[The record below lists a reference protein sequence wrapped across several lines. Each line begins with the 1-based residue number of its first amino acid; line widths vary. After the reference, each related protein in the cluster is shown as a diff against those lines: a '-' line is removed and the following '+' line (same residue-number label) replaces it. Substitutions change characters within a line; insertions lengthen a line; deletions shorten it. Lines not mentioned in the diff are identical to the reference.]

1 MYSLADNHKLFTQ
14 TVIDTINQTTNAR
27 KLYDVSVSEL
37 LVVKANYDLLSD
49 LLDVDYVSANLLDAL
64 ATQVGTSRLPGE
76 SDADLKKKIVTTA
89 ISKSSSGTIPEL
101 IAIIKAFDPVN
112 TYVINENPTNDFTRW
127 TGEDIL
133 NGTFSLDARNS
144 GTLHI
149 ERYVDDVDTVNYS
162 IADFIYSARA
172 AGTNVILSM
181 FINLTNCT
189 HYISPSVSVQ
199 NTEKFSDLGT
209 LDGSKLFT
217 QFVGKYNVTSY
228 KVFDVNNEVVKES
241 PFKPR
246 FLNGIMIYSALLREG
261 EANNKQIKK
270 IQFFDGVTLNF
281 ECVLPVA
288 ILKKQSIR
296 ILFYEE
302 NLL

>member
-1 MYSLADNHKLFTQ
+1 MSSLTDNHKLFTQ

-37 LVVKANYDLLSD
+37 LVVKANYDLLSE

-76 SDADLKKKIVTTA
+76 SDAELKKKIVTTA
-89 ISKSSSGTIPEL
+89 LSKSSSGTIPDL
-101 IAIIKAFDPVN
+101 IKIIKAFDPIN
-112 TYVINENPTNDFTRW
+112 TYTINENPPSDFQRW
-127 TGEDIL
+127 NGQDLLTGY
-133 NGTFSLDARNS
+133 FSLSSETKA
-144 GTLHI
+144 TLHI
-149 ERYVDDVDTVNYS
+149 EREVDDTDTVNYS
-162 IADFIYSARA
+162 IADFIYAAKA

-181 FINLTNCT
+181 FIKMTNCT
-189 HYISPSVSVQ
+189 HYIAPAASVQ
-199 NTEKFSDLGT
+199 NTQKINDLGL

-217 QFVGKYNVTSY
+217 QFVGKYDVTSY
-228 KVFDVNNEVVKES
+228 KILDVNNEVVKES
-241 PFKPR
+241 PFKVR
-246 FLNGIMIYSALLREG
+246 FKNGIMIYSALLYEG

-270 IQFFDGVTLNF
+270 IQFFDGATLSF

-288 ILKKQSIR
+288 IFKKQSIR

>member
-76 SDADLKKKIVTTA
+76 SDAELKKKIVITA
-89 ISKSSSGTIPEL
+89 LSKSSSGTIPE
-101 IAIIKAFDPVN
+101 IIKIIKAFDPVN
-112 TYVINENPTNDFTRW
+112 TYVINENPANDFMRW

-144 GTLHI
+144 ATLHI
-149 ERYVDDVDTVNYS
+149 ERYVDDVDNVNYS

-181 FINLTNCT
+181 FINMTNCT
-189 HYISPSVSVQ
+189 HYIAPSVSVQ
-199 NTEKFSDLGT
+199 NTEKFNDLGL

-217 QFVGKYNVTSY
+217 QFVPKYNITSY
-228 KVFDVNNEVVKES
+228 KVLDVNNEVVKNS
-241 PFKPR
+241 PFKVR
-246 FLNGIMIYSALLREG
+246 FKNGIMIYSALLYES
-261 EANNKQIKK
+261 EANGKQIKK
-270 IQFFDGVTLNF
+270 IQFYDGATLSF
-281 ECVLPVA
+281 ECVIPMA

-302 NLL
+302 NIL

>member
-1 MYSLADNHKLFTQ
+1 MSSLTDNHKLFTQ

-37 LVVKANYDLLSD
+37 LVVKANYDLLSE

-64 ATQVGTSRLPGE
+64 ATQVGTNRLPGE

-89 ISKSSSGTIPEL
+89 LSKSSSGTIPDL
-101 IAIIKAFDPVN
+101 IKIIKAFDSIN
-112 TYVINENPTNDFTRW
+112 TYTINENPPSDFQRW
-127 TGEDIL
+127 NAQDLLTGY
-133 NGTFSLDARNS
+133 FSLSSETKA
-144 GTLHI
+144 TLHV
-149 ERYVDDVDTVNYS
+149 EREVEDTDTVNYS
-162 IADFIYSARA
+162 IADFIYAAKA

-181 FINLTNCT
+181 FIKMTNCT
-189 HYISPSVSVQ
+189 HYIAPAASVQ
-199 NTEKFSDLGT
+199 NTQKINDLGL

-228 KVFDVNNEVVKES
+228 KVLDVNNEVVKES
-241 PFKPR
+241 PFKVR
-246 FLNGIMIYSALLREG
+246 FKNGIMIYSALLYEG

-270 IQFFDGVTLNF
+270 IQFYDGATLNF

-288 ILKKQSIR
+288 IFKKQSIR